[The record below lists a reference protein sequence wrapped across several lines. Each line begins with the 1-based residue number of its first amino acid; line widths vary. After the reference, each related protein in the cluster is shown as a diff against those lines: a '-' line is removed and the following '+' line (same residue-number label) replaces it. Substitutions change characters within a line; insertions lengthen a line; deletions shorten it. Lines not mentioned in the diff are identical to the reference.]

1 MIVLKNV
8 YKSYQITQ
16 KEKGIYGA
24 VKSLFSPT
32 KIKKEAV
39 NDISFTI
46 YKGEIVG
53 YIGANGAGKSTT
65 IKMMTGILTPDK
77 GSITVNGIVPHEN
90 RIQNAKNIGV
100 VFGQRTQLNWDIP
113 VRESFYL
120 LSKIYNIEKGLYEHN
135 LNFLVEELELEGLL
149 ALPVRQMSL
158 GQKMRCELAAAFL
171 HNPQIVYLDEPTIGL
186 DVDIKDRIRK
196 FVKCVNEKYNTTII
210 LTTHDMQDIEE
221 LCSRIIII
229 DRGCI
234 LYDGTIENLKKSY
247 ASEPKIIFEC
257 KDEFIDTPNIPEAT
271 NVEKKKGKI
280 IVYYD
285 IHSTTSKKIIENVIK
300 NIDVNEIYIKEPT
313 IESIVQKIYRKEIT
327 I

>member
-1 MIVLKNV
+1 
-8 YKSYQITQ
+8 
-16 KEKGIYGA
+16 
-24 VKSLFSPT
+24 
-32 KIKKEAV
+32 
-39 NDISFTI
+39 
-46 YKGEIVG
+46 
-53 YIGANGAGKSTT
+53 
-65 IKMMTGILTPDK
+65 
-77 GSITVNGIVPHEN
+77 
-90 RIQNAKNIGV
+90 
-100 VFGQRTQLNWDIP
+100 
-113 VRESFYL
+113 
-120 LSKIYNIEKGLYEHN
+120 
-135 LNFLVEELELEGLL
+135 
-149 ALPVRQMSL
+149 
-158 GQKMRCELAAAFL
+158 
-171 HNPQIVYLDEPTIGL
+171 
-186 DVDIKDRIRK
+186 
-196 FVKCVNEKYNTTII
+196 
-210 LTTHDMQDIEE
+210 MQDIEE